1 MTQSDPIFDKVTG
14 SGSPFEIGERD
25 GMRQFVNAPGDLS
38 QMIERT
44 REFGDR
50 TMIVEDDL
58 RLTYTQ
64 VFERRDALAAELG
77 ISKGDRVGLCMKN
90 SAAWMI
96 GFLAILSRGGVV
108 AAVNSRGAP
117 TELAAMLDD
126 VGAKLFGLAEI
137 G

>member
-58 RLTYTQ
+58 RLT
-64 VFERRDALAAELG
+64 
-77 ISKGDRVGLCMKN
+77 
-90 SAAWMI
+90 
-96 GFLAILSRGGVV
+96 
-108 AAVNSRGAP
+108 
-117 TELAAMLDD
+117 
-126 VGAKLFGLAEI
+126 
-137 G
+137 